1 MHDMNLPTYVLTWT
15 SLLLLPPHTHMLCIN
30 ARMGACVQFD
40 QLTDYGKLLSEGGE
54 IGREQFQLIVKR
66 QVFCV

>member
-1 MHDMNLPTYVLTWT
+1 MDKPPSAPPAHAYALHNVL
-15 SLLLLPPHTHMLCIN
+15 N